1 MRIGI
6 LTYHNACNHGA
17 VLQAYGLQTALQ
29 GLGHDPEIIDYRSP
43 VIEAENRHWGI
54 RSGQFRTRLEK
65 RWRFLR
71 FRRSHLLLGRR
82 IHDASALRELGGC
95 YQAFI
100 TGSDQ
105 VWNLH
110 LTGGL
115 DQAYFLGFVDRPRSR
130 KISYAACFGQADQPA
145 EWNGELRR
153 LLSDMDSLSVRDTL
167 SAGTV
172 SDLCGRTAAVVVDP
186 AFLINYHSLSKPTPL
201 SGFAF
206 VYIVGTEQ
214 AEVASAF
221 VSQVQHGMALEVIA
235 SLPAGHDLR
244 GAKALRS
251 IGPDEWLG
259 YLEASSFVCTDS
271 YHGVVFAIKNRK
283 SFVAWVRGE
292 RSTRITDLLYKLGL
306 EDRVIRTPEELRSNS
321 WVRPIDY
328 AQVFRTLA
336 GLIEVS
342 RSFLKEALG

>member
-6 LTYHNACNHGA
+6 LTYHYACNHGA

-29 GLGHDPEIIDYRSP
+29 ALGHDPEIIDYRSP

-54 RSGQFRTRLEK
+54 RSGQFRTRLKK
-65 RWRFLR
+65 RWRFLK
-71 FRRSHLLLGRR
+71 FRKRYLRIGRR
-82 IHDASALRELGGC
+82 MRDASSLRELGGR

-105 VWNLH
+105 VWNLR

-115 DQAYFLGFVDRPRSR
+115 DQAYFLGFADRGKFR
-130 KISYAACFGQADQPA
+130 KISYAACFGQTDQPV
-145 EWNGELRR
+145 EWKSELCR
-153 LLSDMDSLSVRDTL
+153 LLSDMDSLSVRDTP
-167 SAGTV
+167 SAGMV
-172 SDLCGRTAAVVVDP
+172 SDLCGRMAAVVVDP
-186 AFLINYHSLSKPTPL
+186 TFLINYHSLSTPAPL

-206 VYIVGTEQ
+206 VYILGTEE

-221 VSQVQHGMALEVIA
+221 VSQVQHDTALEVIA

-271 YHGVVFAIKNRK
+271 YHGVIFAIKNRK
-283 SFVAWVRGE
+283 PFVAWVRGE
-292 RSTRITDLLYKLGL
+292 RSTRITDLLYALGL
-306 EDRVIRTPEELRSNS
+306 EDRVIRTPEDLRSKT
-321 WVRPIDY
+321 WLHPIDY
-328 AQVFRTLA
+328 TRVFRTLA
-336 GLIEVS
+336 GLTGIS
-342 RSFLKEALG
+342 RSFLKKALS